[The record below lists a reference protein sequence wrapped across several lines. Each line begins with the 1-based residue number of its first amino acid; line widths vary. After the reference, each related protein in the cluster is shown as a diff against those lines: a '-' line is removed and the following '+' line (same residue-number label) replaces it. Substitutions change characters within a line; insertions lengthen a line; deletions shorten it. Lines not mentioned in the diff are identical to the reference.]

1 MTKKSKKSSNL
12 VPRHR
17 VSKRVAL
24 CRVVS
29 LISTA
34 ALAAILTTSASFATL
49 IRTVGADVSDFVAVE
64 ARLWSLFAG
73 LRAVATQVRLR
84 AAVVARLASASAATT
99 TTAAAEGALLLGF
112 GAVAREVAL
121 RATVIALTRVAAS
134 LALRL
139 VALARDVS
147 ALATVV
153 AVLSPIAA
161 TERPVP
167 IPAAR
172 RAEAVPVV
180 STALVAV
187 TRPPVLRVF
196 ARVGARVT
204 SFRLFHCSRF

>member
-1 MTKKSKKSSNL
+1 VSS
-12 VPRHR
+12 
-17 VSKRVAL
+17 
-24 CRVVS
+24 C

-49 IRTVGADVSDFVAVE
+49 IRTVSADVSDFVAVE

-73 LRAVATQVRLR
+73 LRAVATQVSLR
-84 AAVVARLASASAATT
+84 AAVVAGLASTAA

-139 VALARDVS
+139 IALARDVS

-153 AVLSPIAA
+153 AVLASIAA
-161 TERPVP
+161 PERPVP

-172 RAEAVPVV
+172 RAEAVSVV
-180 STALVAV
+180 SAALVAI
-187 TRPPVLRVF
+187 TRSPVLRVF

>member
-1 MTKKSKKSSNL
+1 
-12 VPRHR
+12 
-17 VSKRVAL
+17 
-24 CRVVS
+24 VVS

-84 AAVVARLASASAATT
+84 AAVVARLASASASAAT